1 VVGDTREIRDIP
13 KDMKTIPSLLFTS
26 IAALCGV
33 SCSNIGRESRER
45 WASQPNFVSGDDSL
59 LEGTYMNRPDSE
71 RPELW
76 RLVSDRL
83 YAGDAVQLRLIGK
96 RRLEITLFNQKQQIA
111 STHRTITRRGKYWS
125 IGSAF
130 QIKGVPPLVWG
141 IKDKEVGLAIDRDG
155 NLNTSY
161 GISGAA
167 FVGPMPLIGGGDS
180 AKRSSIHRKITS
192 TKTAKP

>member
-1 VVGDTREIRDIP
+1 
-13 KDMKTIPSLLFTS
+13 MKTIPSLLFAS
-26 IAALCGV
+26 IAALCGA

-45 WASQPNFVSGDDSL
+45 WASQPNLVSGDDSL
-59 LEGTYMNRPDSE
+59 LEGTYMNRSESE

-76 RLVSDRL
+76 RVISDHPG
-83 YAGDAVQLRLIGK
+83 AGNAVQLRLSGT
-96 RRLEITLFNQKQQIA
+96 RRLDITLLDQGRQIA
-111 STHRTITRRGKYWS
+111 SVHRTLRNRGNYWS

-141 IKDKEVGLAIDRDG
+141 MKDNEVGLAIDHDG

-167 FVGPMPLIGGGDS
+167 FVGPMPLIGAGDGY
-180 AKRSSIHRKITS
+180 KKSSIHRRITPEGR
-192 TKTAKP
+192 AKP